1 MIKSMFRVLVVA
13 GALLFF
19 GAQANAGTCTTDVSG
34 NLVVPGSGSWCTV
47 ELTQVNTTQLA
58 GAVVTATITNNG
70 VSGVNL
76 NFTLT
81 NNPVSNTFQGFIDA
95 GWSGTDA
102 ASVIPSGWKDEPGK
116 SPFQLDGFG
125 RFQPA
130 YAFNGKGTLSSIDF
144 TLPSGTSLFTTNSDG
159 NWFAV
164 HGQWGGNCSGW
175 IGGPAESTA
184 TSSNANCG
192 GSQPVPE
199 PATLT
204 LLGTGL
210 LVLAGAVRRRLRLKK

>member
-1 MIKSMFRVLVVA
+1 MTKNVFRVLVVA

-19 GAQANAGTCTTDVSG
+19 GAQANAGTCTTDGSG
-34 NLVVPGSGSWCTV
+34 NLVVPGSGSSCTV
-47 ELTQVNTTQLA
+47 LLTQVNVSQLA
-58 GAVVTATITNNG
+58 GVEVTATVTNNG

-81 NNPVSNTFQGFIDA
+81 NNPISNNFQGFIDA

-102 ASVIPSGWKDEPGK
+102 ASAIPSGWKDEPSK
-116 SPFQLDGFG
+116 TPFQLDGFG
-125 RFQPA
+125 QFDVA
-130 YAFNGKGTLSSIDF
+130 YAFSGKGTLSSIDF
-144 TLPSGTSLFTTNSDG
+144 TLPSGTSLFTVNGDG

-164 HGQWGGNCSGW
+164 HGQWDGNCSGW
-175 IGGPAESTA
+175 IGGPEGSSGP
-184 TSSNANCG
+184 SSNANCG
-192 GSQPVPE
+192 TPVPE

-210 LVLAGAVRRRLRLKK
+210 LGLAGAVRRRLRLKK

>member
-1 MIKSMFRVLVVA
+1 MNKNVFRILVVA

-19 GAQANAGTCTTDVSG
+19 GARANAGTCTTDGSG
-34 NLVVPGSGSWCTV
+34 NLVVPSSGSSCTV

-70 VSGVNL
+70 AGGVDL

-102 ASVIPSGWKDEPGK
+102 ATAIPSGWKDEPGK
-116 SPFQLDGFG
+116 SPFELDGFG

-130 YAFNGKGTLSSIDF
+130 YAFSGKGTLSSIDF
-144 TLPSGTSLFTTNSDG
+144 TLPSGTSLFTLNKDG

-164 HGQWGGNCSGW
+164 HGQWGGDCSGW
-175 IGGPAESTA
+175 IGGPAGTNSMG
-184 TSSNANCG
+184 SNANCG
-192 GSQPVPE
+192 TPVPE

-210 LVLAGAVRRRLRLKK
+210 LGVAGAVRRRLRLKK